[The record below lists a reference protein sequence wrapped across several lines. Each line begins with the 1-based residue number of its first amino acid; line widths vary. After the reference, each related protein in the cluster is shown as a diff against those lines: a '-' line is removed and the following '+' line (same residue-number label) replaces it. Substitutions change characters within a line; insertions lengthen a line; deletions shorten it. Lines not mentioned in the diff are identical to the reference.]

1 MPALYIFY
9 GEERFLIR
17 REIEEIKKKN
27 PAATVSILDGIDAA
41 ELRETLSLP
50 PLFNPERLLIITDFD
65 LTDADDGLIRDLCAP
80 PPGVSIIMDSPEGL
94 DRRSKIF
101 KTLEKHA
108 VVREHKPL
116 TEWNLPE
123 LTDFCLKTARELG
136 KNLERSLAEKLVE
149 ISGRDL
155 GRLHSE
161 ITKLATFAGD
171 RKDLTE
177 ADIEALAT
185 REGVDAFKLSAAL
198 RRRDLPSALFALE
211 KLLRE
216 DREDPHEL
224 LGLIGSQLR
233 TLLKMKVLGRQSPAQ
248 MAEAIGGSSFYIKML
263 QDSLPRFS
271 TEELVAGLEDLF
283 RCDLN
288 LKSGYDAQ
296 VEMPLLLGELINV
309 KG

>member
-17 REIEEIKKKN
+17 REIEEIAKKN
-27 PAATVSILDGIDAA
+27 PAAAVVHLDGISAG

-50 PLFNPERLLIITDFD
+50 PLFNPERLLMITGFD
-65 LTDADDGLIRDLCAP
+65 LSDADEGLIRDLCAP
-80 PPGVSIIMDSPEGL
+80 PPGVTVILDTPDGL

-108 VVREHKPL
+108 VVSEHKLL

-123 LTDFCLKTARELG
+123 LTDFCLKTAQELG
-136 KNLERSLAEKLVE
+136 KNMKRPLAEKLVE
-149 ISGRDL
+149 ISGRSL

-161 ITKLATFAGD
+161 IEKLATYIGE
-171 RKDLTE
+171 RGEITE
-177 ADIEALAT
+177 ADIEKLAT

-198 RRRDLPSALFALE
+198 RRRDLAAALIALK
-211 KLLRE
+211 KLLGE
-216 DREDPHEL
+216 DREDPHKL
-224 LGLIGSQLR
+224 LGLIGSELR
-233 TLLKMKVLGRQSPAQ
+233 TLLKMKVLGRKSPAQ
-248 MAEAIGGSSFYIKML
+248 MAEAIGGGSFYIKML

-271 TEELVAGLEDLF
+271 IEELSLGLESLF
-283 RCDLN
+283 RSDLN

-296 VEMPLLLGELINV
+296 VEMPLLLCELLNV